1 MFAKKARL
9 DDIKIGKKETLTEIT
24 YQKMKLESFPAVII
38 MQRIGKILCFTEDTM
53 RRLHRRCYD
62 NPEIAMRM
70 FDRFKRYLG
79 EMEKR
84 TDQRIPKEQLVE
96 YFGGD
101 HKTDVVMKGTFLH
114 IISTFN
120 ICQMY
125 ENM

>member
-1 MFAKKARL
+1 MFAKRARL
-9 DDIKIGKKETLTEIT
+9 DDIKISKRETPTETT
-24 YQKMKLESFPAVII
+24 YPKMKLESFPAVII

-79 EMEKR
+79 EMERR

-101 HKTDVVMKGTFLH
+101 HKEDVVMKGTFFIYFLYIYSNSQ
-114 IISTFN
+114 IIL
-120 ICQMY
+120 
-125 ENM
+125 